1 MALDPSLAGLG
12 GAVITG
18 VITFVGNSIVT
29 AKRAGKTEGIIQT
42 SLAAIGERTTKIEAE
57 QKDQWSKIGEHT
69 EDIGYLKGR
78 VNGKAHGAH

>member
-1 MALDPSLAGLG
+1 MDATLAGIG

-18 VITFVGNSIVT
+18 FISVVGTAVIT
-29 AKRAGKTEGIIQT
+29 ARRAGKTEGIIQT
-42 SLAAIGERTTKIEAE
+42 SIGALAERTSKIEAE

-78 VNGKAHGAH
+78 VNGKAHNAHT